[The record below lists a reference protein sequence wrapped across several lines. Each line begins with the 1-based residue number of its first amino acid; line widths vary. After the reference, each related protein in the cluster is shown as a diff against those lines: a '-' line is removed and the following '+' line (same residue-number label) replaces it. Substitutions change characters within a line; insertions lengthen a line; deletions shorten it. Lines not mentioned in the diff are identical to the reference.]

1 MADSDHSMSFACV
14 TRRMALGGGVVA
26 ATGWALGGNARARSL
41 AITEGSP
48 ISAPDPALALWR
60 EWQAAHELAERL
72 HLRQQELEVEL
83 AERVD
88 CLCTVINV
96 PDGGDMIICS
106 KAALDRT
113 IGDRTDMAAIRARAE
128 ADLAERQ
135 ARWDAA
141 DREIGYSVGL
151 KAEREAEQ
159 REESLLKALSVM
171 PATSLAGV
179 AGKLDAVMRRD
190 EAWEDYS
197 KHPWPQILSAREDL
211 VRIGREMA
219 PEQIFPGGSD
229 CPAKLATD
237 AARSG

>member
-1 MADSDHSMSFACV
+1 MADSDHSMRFACV
-14 TRRMALGGGVVA
+14 TRRMALGGAVVA
-26 ATGWALGGNARARSL
+26 ATGCALGGNALARSL
-41 AITEGSP
+41 AIVDCAP
-48 ISAPDPALALWR
+48 IPTPDATVALWR

-72 HLRQQELEVEL
+72 YRRQQELEVEL

-88 CLCTVINV
+88 CLCTVIV
-96 PDGGDMIICS
+96 LPDGEGVTICS
-106 KAALDRT
+106 KAALDRV

-141 DREIGYSVGL
+141 DREIGYSVAL

-159 REESLLKALSVM
+159 REESLLKALSAT
-171 PATSLAGV
+171 PASSLAGV

-197 KHPWPQILSAREDL
+197 KHPWPQIRSARDDL
-211 VRIGREMA
+211 VRLGRQMT
-219 PEQIFPGGSD
+219 PKLFYPG
-229 CPAKLATD
+229 A
-237 AARSG
+237 

>member
-26 ATGWALGGNARARSL
+26 ATGWALGGKAASRSV
-41 AITEGSP
+41 AIEDGAL
-48 ISAPDPALALWR
+48 IAAPDSALTLWQ

-88 CLCTVINV
+88 CLCTVINL
-96 PDGGDMIICS
+96 PDGEDVTICS
-106 KAALDRT
+106 KAALDRI

-141 DREIGYSVGL
+141 DKEIGYSVAL
-151 KAEREAEQ
+151 KAERAAEQ
-159 REESLLKALSVM
+159 REESLLKTLSVT

-190 EAWEDYS
+190 EAWEDFS
-197 KHPWPQILSAREDL
+197 KHPWPQIRSARDDL
-211 VRIGREMA
+211 VRLGQQMT
-219 PEQIFPGGSD
+219 PGLSFPG
-229 CPAKLATD
+229 A
-237 AARSG
+237 